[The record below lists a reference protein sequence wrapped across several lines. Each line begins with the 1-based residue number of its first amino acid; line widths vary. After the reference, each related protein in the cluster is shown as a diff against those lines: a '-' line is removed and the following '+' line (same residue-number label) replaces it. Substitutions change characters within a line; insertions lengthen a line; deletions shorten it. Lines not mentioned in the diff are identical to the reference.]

1 MFISHFS
8 SLRPVC
14 PNCRTRQEA
23 VELELATV
31 EEQQG
36 DDVVSGII
44 RCGACGAE
52 YPVIDG
58 LPILVPDVRR
68 YIQDNLFYL
77 LARTDLP
84 PAVESLVG
92 DASGPGSAFDSARQ
106 HLSSYVWD
114 HWGEFDPD
122 EHLPESGPAR
132 PGAIA
137 RALHSLMAMAD
148 SDLPQGPV
156 LDIGCGVGRSVH
168 ELAASSERMVLGID
182 LGASLARAARRAVIG
197 GQVDYSRRRIG
208 LSYDRRR
215 FQVPPTPE
223 GRADIWICDIL
234 ALPFADETFALIVG
248 LNVLD
253 CLGDPRA
260 GLMEMDRVIAKGGEL
275 LMTVPFDWSAAVT
288 PVEGWIGGHSQR
300 GPHQGSGEAILDHL
314 LTEGPLAA
322 GSLRRKSSTAEIPWH
337 VRLHERSCMNY
348 QTYGI
353 AARRCG

>member
-1 MFISHFS
+1 
-8 SLRPVC
+8 
-14 PNCRTRQEA
+14 
-23 VELELATV
+23 
-31 EEQQG
+31 
-36 DDVVSGII
+36 
-44 RCGACGAE
+44 
-52 YPVIDG
+52 
-58 LPILVPDVRR
+58 
-68 YIQDNLFYL
+68 
-77 LARTDLP
+77 
-84 PAVESLVG
+84 
-92 DASGPGSAFDSARQ
+92 
-106 HLSSYVWD
+106 
-114 HWGEFDPD
+114 
-122 EHLPESGPAR
+122 
-132 PGAIA
+132 
-137 RALHSLMAMAD
+137 MAMAD

-156 LDIGCGVGRSVH
+156 LDIGCGLGRSVH
-168 ELAASSERMVLGID
+168 ELAASDERMVLGID

-234 ALPFADETFALIVG
+234 ALPFANETFALIVG

-253 CLGDPRA
+253 CLGAPRA

-314 LTEGPLAA
+314 LSEGPLAA